1 MVKVTS
7 SDLVLNNTLT
17 PPLIQQKKMGITGSI
32 GIWVGISPPAGAL
45 LCDGATYN
53 SLTNP
58 QLLPLAN
65 KLGFSTA
72 GSFQVPNLQGRLPR
86 GTNSTTP
93 PPDGSLRK
101 TDGNLQIQ
109 SIGHTHTIN
118 QSRFVEMIDTDTME
132 FGLDESSIFS
142 PISESTSNVT
152 TTNNASDTQID
163 YLPRYLAVN
172 FIIYT

>member
-7 SDLVLNNTLT
+7 SNLILNNTLT
-17 PPLIQQKKMGITGSI
+17 QQKKMGITGSI
-32 GIWVGISPPAGAL
+32 GMWVGSSAPAGAL
-45 LCDGATYN
+45 FCDGTTYN
-53 SLTNP
+53 RSQYPL
-58 QLLPLAN
+58 LAN
-65 KLGFSTA
+65 SLGVTSGLTFN
-72 GSFQVPNLQGRLPR
+72 VPNLQGTLPR

-101 TDGNLQIQ
+101 TGGNLQIQ

-118 QSRFVEMIDTDTME
+118 QSRFLFLFEKDRPEEEGDSGIYVY
-132 FGLDESSIFS
+132 FLQ
-142 PISESTSNVT
+142 PESTSNVT

-163 YLPRYLAVN
+163 YLPPYLAVN